1 MMLEKTQS
9 YILGLNIIKLE
20 QFSIN
25 LLLDSEV
32 SKISKHVTHPLVSS
46 LPVAMENDT
55 FPDS

>member
-32 SKISKHVTHPLVSS
+32 SKISKHVTYPQASS
-46 LPVAMENDT
+46 LPAAMENDT